1 MARQSTSPD
10 TVNAPGGSKSG
21 RTRERILDATAE
33 VLSRKGYAGTR
44 LADVA
49 EAAEIQAPAIYYYFS
64 SRELLIEEVM
74 WVGIARMR
82 EHLAATLE
90 ALPPGTSPME
100 RILAAVEA
108 HLRYELTISDYTT
121 ASIRNAGQLP
131 EHIRARQVEE
141 ESKYGIVWRDLFND
155 AKNAGQLQPDLD
167 PYLARM
173 LVMGA
178 LNWAAEWWTPRS
190 GSMSEVVKTA
200 QMFVRSGI
208 ENPQQ

>member
-1 MARQSTSPD
+1 
-10 TVNAPGGSKSG
+10 
-21 RTRERILDATAE
+21 
-33 VLSRKGYAGTR
+33 
-44 LADVA
+44 
-49 EAAEIQAPAIYYYFS
+49 
-64 SRELLIEEVM
+64 M

-82 EHLAATLE
+82 EHLTATLE
-90 ALPPGTSPME
+90 ALPPGTSPIE

-141 ESKYGIVWRDLFND
+141 ESKYGIVWRNLFND

-190 GSMSEVVKTA
+190 GSMSNVVKTA
-200 QMFVRSGI
+200 QAFIRSGI
-208 ENPQQ
+208 ENPQR

>member
-1 MARQSTSPD
+1 MSTPN
-10 TVNAPGGSKSG
+10 TSKSG
-21 RTRERILDATAE
+21 RTRERILDAAAQ

-49 EAAEIQAPAIYYYFS
+49 EVAEIQAPAIYYYFS

-82 EHLAATLE
+82 EHLTAALD
-90 ALPPGTSPME
+90 ALPVGTSPLD

-108 HLRYELTISDYTT
+108 HLRFELTISDYTT

-131 EHIRARQVEE
+131 EHIRARQIEE
-141 ESKYGIVWRDLFND
+141 ESKYGIIWRNLFND
-155 AKNAGQLQPDLD
+155 AKKVGQLDPDLD

-190 GSMSEVVKTA
+190 GSMSDVVKTA
-200 QMFVRSGI
+200 QAFIRSGI
-208 ENPQQ
+208 ENHRR